1 MPATASSRCTRTIRG
16 TLLNSDSST
25 RSNAVGV
32 GYTGDKAFAG
42 VSVSSLEYHYGIPV
56 GPSIGPI
63 DPDVESTRIDMD
75 QTRVDIKAGLKQP
88 LSWLESVTL
97 RYGHNDYEHLEH
109 PIDDPEGT
117 LFKNK
122 GYEMRLE
129 AVHSPLGAWRGAFGV
144 QLGDRDFSAIGVE
157 TIVPNTTI
165 KDSGV
170 FIVEQADYDP
180 FKFELGAR
188 DDKRS
193 LDPENGDKVS
203 INALSLSG
211 GALWEFADHWHLALN
226 LDRAQRAPDEEA
238 LFVNGAHDAT
248 GSFELGDPS
257 LTKETANQADLA
269 LHYHSNDVQ
278 ASVGAYVNNFKDFIY
293 LVDTGQEEEGLP
305 VRQWSQHDAK
315 FHGFEGEVKF
325 KLAENDSG
333 RWDLRTFGDTVR
345 AELTNGAGNLPRIAP
360 GRLGASVMWK
370 RNTWRASLGA
380 IYYAKQ
386 DKTAPFETPTDA
398 YTFVNAHLSYGFNTG
413 RADWELFV
421 DGTNLTDQLGRAS
434 TSFLKDRAPLPGRSI
449 LLGIRNFF

>member
-1 MPATASSRCTRTIRG
+1 
-16 TLLNSDSST
+16 
-25 RSNAVGV
+25 
-32 GYTGDKAFAG
+32 
-42 VSVSSLEYHYGIPV
+42 
-56 GPSIGPI
+56 
-63 DPDVESTRIDMD
+63 
-75 QTRVDIKAGLKQP
+75 
-88 LSWLESVTL
+88 
-97 RYGHNDYEHLEH
+97 
-109 PIDDPEGT
+109 
-117 LFKNK
+117 
-122 GYEMRLE
+122 
-129 AVHSPLGAWRGAFGV
+129 
-144 QLGDRDFSAIGVE
+144 
-157 TIVPNTTI
+157 
-165 KDSGV
+165 
-170 FIVEQADYDP
+170 
-180 FKFELGAR
+180 
-188 DDKRS
+188 
-193 LDPENGDKVS
+193 
-203 INALSLSG
+203 
-211 GALWEFADHWHLALN
+211 
-226 LDRAQRAPDEEA
+226 
-238 LFVNGAHDAT
+238 
-248 GSFELGDPS
+248 
-257 LTKETANQADLA
+257 
-269 LHYHSNDVQ
+269 
-278 ASVGAYVNNFKDFIY
+278 
-293 LVDTGQEEEGLP
+293 